1 MKRAMMISPADNVVV
16 AADAISKGEEVYYDA
31 NGERV
36 VLTAATDVPVYHKL
50 AIRDIAKGEK
60 VTKYGCTIGVALEDI
75 PKGAHAHVHNFDSES
90 LVR

>member
-60 VTKYGCTIGVALEDI
+60 VTKYGCTIGVAFEDI